1 VLVHNNPS
9 AVNPYPVEDGDNI
22 EYDWYLEHNGAN
34 PQSTYCFRVVRS
46 DGTPLDSYSNYPQIR
61 TAGFSPITKNW
72 RWYSDINNETPI
84 SALAGEN
91 IAPIDIANNDTLAL
105 RVSVFERRNV
115 QGENVKFKLQFSE
128 DVNFANAIDVI
139 ATTTC
144 GDQSLWCYVEG
155 AGVENQLI
163 TNSVLSDPDTCV
175 ASTGLGCGAHNTRA
189 ASSTGHTHFAGSTQ
203 EYSYTIKHTA
213 ARVNAVYYFRLYD
226 VVNDSPVNFDTGE
239 SFPSVVTEGPTLQ
252 LSLSGL
258 PAGTSTA
265 GVTTDTSTTP
275 TGIGFGSLILN
286 TEYIAAHRI
295 TVETNA
301 TEGYQ
306 LFKFARQQL
315 LSSNGVSIPSV
326 TGTNL
331 IPASWASTCNA
342 SSTGCIGYHSTDPT
356 LINGSTRF
364 AATDTYAGLETA
376 PAEVMYSS
384 IPTTDVHDIVYRIR
398 VNELQPAGNYET
410 EVVYL
415 AVPSF

>member
-1 VLVHNNPS
+1 
-9 AVNPYPVEDGDNI
+9 
-22 EYDWYLEHNGAN
+22 
-34 PQSTYCFRVVRS
+34 
-46 DGTPLDSYSNYPQIR
+46 
-61 TAGFSPITKNW
+61 
-72 RWYSDINNETPI
+72 
-84 SALAGEN
+84 
-91 IAPIDIANNDTLAL
+91 
-105 RVSVFERRNV
+105 
-115 QGENVKFKLQFSE
+115 
-128 DVNFANAIDVI
+128 
-139 ATTTC
+139 
-144 GDQSLWCYVEG
+144 
-155 AGVENQLI
+155 
-163 TNSVLSDPDTCV
+163 
-175 ASTGLGCGAHNTRA
+175 
-189 ASSTGHTHFAGSTQ
+189 
-203 EYSYTIKHTA
+203 
-213 ARVNAVYYFRLYD
+213 LYD